1 MLPVYHS
8 ECSNQEFQKRERWE
22 LMQRKNRV
30 YKIAACIMLFDLEG
44 KVHVTRRADT
54 MKFFTRAWVFPGG
67 HVDPGE
73 VLEEAALRELHEE
86 CGIEIKYS
94 DG

>member
-1 MLPVYHS
+1 
-8 ECSNQEFQKRERWE
+8 
-22 LMQRKNRV
+22 
-30 YKIAACIMLFDLEG
+30 MLFDLEG

-73 VLEEAALRELHEE
+73 VLEEAALRELHEAFYNNKKLGE
-86 CGIEIKYS
+86 FYANAAYESNSEGKDELPGSSHIIIFFVAKLDVVAE
-94 DG
+94 